1 MKNEPIGLSEEA
13 VKGVCHILN
22 ENLSDEFVLSTK
34 TRNFHWNVTGPDF
47 AAMHKFFEHQ
57 YEALEAILDEVAER
71 VRAVGGFSFG
81 TLEEFSSRTHLK
93 ENPGRRPD
101 ALGMISELA
110 ADHEAIIRH
119 LRDDIST
126 CSKKYKDEGT
136 ANFLTDLMEQHEKMA
151 WMLRAH
157 LQTGRKSGVS
167 AGTRA
172 VDLTGDFSGAGE

>member
-1 MKNEPIGLSEEA
+1 MKNEPIGLTDEA

-22 ENLSDEFVLSTK
+22 ENLSDEFVLDTK

-47 AAMHKFFEHQ
+47 AAMHKFFEQQ
-57 YEALEAILDEVAER
+57 YEELDEILDAVAER
-71 VRAVGGFSFG
+71 VRSVGGFSFG

-101 ALGMISELA
+101 AMGMIGELA
-110 ADHEAIIRH
+110 ADHEAIIKR
-119 LRDDIST
+119 LRNDIST

-136 ANFLTDLMEQHEKMA
+136 ANFLTDLMERHEKMS

-157 LQTGRKSGVS
+157 LQSGKRPAAAS
-167 AGTRA
+167 SRS
-172 VDLTGDFSGAGE
+172 VDLPDDSSGAGE

>member
-1 MKNEPIGLSEEA
+1 MKNESIGLSEEA

-22 ENLSDEFVLSTK
+22 ENLSDEVVLLTK

-47 AAMHKFFEHQ
+47 AAMHKFFDEQ
-57 YEALEAILDEVAER
+57 YEALSEFADEVAER
-71 VRAVGGFSFG
+71 ARAVGGFAFG

-101 ALGMISELA
+101 ALGMIAELA
-110 ADHEAIIRH
+110 ADHESIIRR
-119 LRDDIST
+119 LRGDIST

-136 ANFLTDLMEQHEKMA
+136 ANFLTDLMEKHEEMA
-151 WMLRAH
+151 WMLRSH
-157 LQTGRKSGVS
+157 LQSGRKTSNVG
-167 AGTRA
+167 GTRA